1 MKRIRIFLIVIAFLT
16 AFHEAQAQRFAV
28 GTNAV
33 DWISLGTINA
43 EASIA
48 VSQHVSVHVGAEL
61 NPWTFKAGDK
71 ETQFEARQ
79 NSWWAG
85 ARWWP
90 WHVYS
95 GWWAGTDGTYLMYN
109 AGGLFRQKETEEGD
123 AVAGRILG
131 GYSLMLSENWN
142 LDIGLGLMGGW
153 KQYTR
158 YACPSCGAV
167 TDQGKKGF
175 VLPDARVALQ
185 LIF

>member
-1 MKRIRIFLIVIAFLT
+1 MKSIRIFLLAAALF
-16 AFHEAQAQRFAV
+16 AGGSEALAQRFAV

-79 NSWWAG
+79 NSYWAG

-95 GWWAGTDGTYLMYN
+95 GWWAGGDLRYSVYN
-109 AGGLFRQKETEEGD
+109 LGGVIRRETEEGD
-123 AVAGRILG
+123 AFG
-131 GYSLMLSENWN
+131 GG
-142 LDIGLGLMGGW
+142 IGLGYTYMLHKNWNIEFGGGIW
-153 KQYTR
+153 AGSTKYVGYRCTN
-158 YACPSCGAV
+158 CGSI
-167 TDQGKKGF
+167 TDQGKKF
-175 VLPDARVALQ
+175 FILPDDIMVS
-185 LIF
+185 IVYVF

>member
-1 MKRIRIFLIVIAFLT
+1 MKRLETILAALLVLASLP
-16 AFHEAQAQRFAV
+16 AAAQRFSLGMDGAR
-28 GTNAV
+28 
-33 DWISLGTINA
+33 ILSLGTVNA
-43 EASIA
+43 DASVA
-48 VSQHVSVHVGAEL
+48 LSQRLSLHAGAAL
-61 NPWTFKAGDK
+61 NPWTYHP
-71 ETQFEARQ
+71 
-79 NSWWAG
+79 G
-85 ARWWP
+85 ADNQAQLRHFSCWGGLRWWP

>member
-1 MKRIRIFLIVIAFLT
+1 MANSIKRLLLAGSLFLLCLGANAQQWALQTNLVDYANFGTLNIEGAVAFDQHWSAVAT
-16 AFHEAQAQRFAV
+16 AK
-28 GTNAV
+28 
-33 DWISLGTINA
+33 
-43 EASIA
+43 
-48 VSQHVSVHVGAEL
+48 L
-61 NPWTFKAGDK
+61 NPFLFKYKG
-71 ETQFEARQ
+71 EPVSARQ
-79 NSWWAG
+79 QVLAAG
-85 ARWWP
+85 VRWWP